1 MKRLPALASFL
12 ACLLSACAQS
22 PVSQSPDAG
31 HLSLPDPASEPA
43 PAVPSAPIPAP
54 VTQTFDLPPPR
65 PGPALETYSVVVSQ
79 VPVDQLLFSLA
90 RDARLNV
97 DVHPGLSGRV
107 TLNAIDQTLPQLLQR
122 ISRQVD
128 MRFELDGESLVVM
141 PDTPFLRTYK
151 VDYVLMNRD
160 TTGTVSVAT
169 QIASA
174 GTGSVGNQDTTGAQG
189 DRAGNSSAT
198 RIENSAR
205 NRFWETLI
213 QNVKD
218 ILRETDKV
226 LPAEPVATAA
236 AAAAPARSGA
246 GSADIPQLNLAV
258 TLAQPSANPAAP
270 ATRFREAAA
279 VIAHPESGV
288 MVVRATSRQHERV
301 QEFLDAVIA
310 SARRQ
315 VLIEAT
321 IAEVQLSRNF
331 QQGIDWSKLDLG
343 GTGIRIVQNA
353 AGALTAPASSLFE
366 IAYQGGGGFSGSI
379 KLLESFGNVRV
390 LSSPKLSVLNNQTA
404 VLKVVDNI
412 VYFTI
417 ESDTN
422 QNQTTSVTTF
432 TTRVNSVPIGF
443 VMNVTPQISEHDTVL
458 LNLRPSLSRVIG
470 QAADPNPALKDRN
483 IVNTFPVIR
492 TREIESVIRV
502 ENGNIAVMGGLME
515 DARDDKDDTVPLLSR
530 VPLLGELFMN
540 RDDSTTKTELV
551 IFLKPTVIRN
561 ASLDGDYRAFRDKLP
576 SADFFT
582 RPMGPDHPNLR
593 GASPLAA
600 PTATP

>member
-1 MKRLPALASFL
+1 MTRFPALAPLL

-22 PVSQSPDAG
+22 PVVQSPVSG
-31 HLSLPDPASEPA
+31 HLALPDAAARPA
-43 PAVPSAPIPAP
+43 PAAPIPAP
-54 VTQTFDLPPPR
+54 VTQSFDLPPPR
-65 PGPALETYSVVVSQ
+65 PGPRLETYSVVVSQ

-97 DVHPGLSGRV
+97 DVHPGLTGRV
-107 TLNAIDQTLPQLLQR
+107 TLNAIDQTLPQILQR

-128 MRFELDGESLVVM
+128 MRFELDGESLAVM

-174 GTGSVGNQDTTGAQG
+174 GTGSVGSQNATASQG

-218 ILRETDKV
+218 ILRETDKI
-226 LPAEPVATAA
+226 LPAQPEPTTTASST
-236 AAAAPARSGA
+236 PVSSA
-246 GSADIPQLNLAV
+246 GSGTPQLNLAV
-258 TLAQPSANPAAP
+258 TLAQPEARSAEP

-331 QQGIDWSKLDLG
+331 QQGIDWSKLDFG
-343 GTGIRIVQNA
+343 GTGIRLVQNA

-366 IAYQGGGGFSGSI
+366 IAYQGSGGFSGSI

-470 QAADPNPALKDRN
+470 EAADPNPALKDRN

-530 VPLLGELFMN
+530 VPLVGELFMN
-540 RDDSTTKTELV
+540 RDDTTTKTELV
-551 IFLKPTVIRN
+551 IFLRPTVIRN
-561 ASLDGDYRAFRDKLP
+561 ASLDGDYSAFRDQLP
-576 SADFFT
+576 GGDFFT

-600 PTATP
+600 PAATP

>member
-1 MKRLPALASFL
+1 MIPRLPLLALAL
-12 ACLLSACAQS
+12 IGLGGCAQA
-22 PVSQSPDAG
+22 PVTEPLQG
-31 HLSLPDPASEPA
+31 HLRKEEA
-43 PAVPSAPIPAP
+43 PAAAAEAPIPAP
-54 VTQTFDLPPPR
+54 VAQAFDLPAPK
-65 PGPALETYSVVVSQ
+65 PGPKLDTYSVVVSQ
-79 VPVDQLLFSLA
+79 VPVEQLLFALA

-97 DVHPGLSGRV
+97 DVHPGLTGSV
-107 TLNAIDQTLPQLLQR
+107 TLNAIDQTLPQILKR
-122 ISRQVD
+122 IARQVD

-141 PDTPFLRTYK
+141 PDSPFLRTYQ

-160 TTGTVSVAT
+160 TSGTVSVAT

-174 GTGSVGNQDTTGAQG
+174 GTGAVGTDSNAGASAG
-189 DRAGNSSAT
+189 ADLSGNSSAT
-198 RIENSAR
+198 RIENRAS
-205 NRFWETLI
+205 NHFWETLVN
-213 QNVKD
+213 NVKE
-218 ILRETDKV
+218 ILRETDKII
-226 LPAEPVATAA
+226 PADGEPAPAGTTAA
-236 AAAAPARSGA
+236 TPAAAGGTDAPSVNFA
-246 GSADIPQLNLAV
+246 L
-258 TLAQPSANPAAP
+258 TLTQPAQQQAP
-270 ATRFREAAA
+270 RTLFREAAS

-301 QEFLDAVIA
+301 QEFLDAVMR

-331 QQGIDWSKLDLG
+331 QQGIDWTKLDLG
-343 GTGIRIVQNA
+343 GSGIRIVQNA
-353 AGALTAPASSLFE
+353 AGALSAPASSLFE
-366 IAYQGGGGFSGSI
+366 IAYSGSGGFSGSI

-432 TTRVNSVPIGF
+432 TTKVNSVPIGF
-443 VMNVTPQISEHDTVL
+443 VMNVTPQISDSDTVL
-458 LNLRPSLSRVIG
+458 LNLRPSLSRIIG
-470 QAADPNPALKDRN
+470 QADDPNPALRDRN
-483 IVNTFPVIR
+483 IVNSFPVIR

-530 VPLLGELFMN
+530 LPLLGELFVN
-540 RDDSTTKTELV
+540 RDDTTSKTELV
-551 IFLKPTVIRN
+551 IFLRPTVIRE
-561 ASLDGDYRAFRDKLP
+561 ASLDGDYRDFRDQLP
-576 SADFFT
+576 GDDFFS
-582 RPMGPDHPNLR
+582 RPMGPQHPNLI
-593 GASPLAA
+593 GSSPLAT
-600 PTATP
+600 PTGSP